1 MELYAMRCK
10 DTTRAIILSPV
21 DQDRWGDY
29 LSDSVVTASN
39 YVAWQESR
47 DRFSQG
53 GDEKFWDN
61 GRMMGL
67 PVWVS
72 LKNNPRLPE
81 HLLNLGMRLHVLSVG
96 NCCFAIP
103 ASLRHQQSTSFSVD
117 REYPLPSDSLRR
129 QLALPDPPF
138 PLPPIESHGNAYE
151 KHGEAYIHLESQLF
165 DYTMPFDFLNPIAVV
180 SVVHGDTALGRLR
193 RAHLMGPFRDDIS
206 NLHVLDHAKSQGV
219 FASQAQDPE
228 GCRMFAR
235 SWNGLWYLID
245 GKTGRFH
252 DVIVPDTARGRR
264 YAAPGSLVFT
274 PLAAIFW
281 GVALFVFFALSL
293 VGLRSFPV
301 PILLLGGAAGAIL
314 SFMLVGVVNA
324 SAVPDERGARDSYG
338 SAPEWNYVSPTDT
351 TRSCRDTSSVLLLPL
366 SNVRNGVVRVRHG
379 TTILG
384 TFPLAPVAGP
394 RGVAWDA
401 ESCEGF
407 VEVAPKSYVHVDG
420 TTGRF
425 RRAIIRQRAHFFSW
439 PDTLPEVRQWW
450 ESDPLLPPGREPDLV
465 VLPAPFRVEVPIA
478 VQNYLMSFWIWVF
491 LCEVIIYAL
500 ALPWWC
506 IVKVRRRFLDFRS
519 SKE

>member
-1 MELYAMRCK
+1 MTARSPLLSALLGLLLGASVAAACPIPWLREIQTGGRPWSGMDLISMRCK
-10 DTTRAIILSPV
+10 DTTRAIIV
-21 DQDRWGDY
+21 GEVNQDRWGDY
-29 LSDSVVTASN
+29 LGDSVVA
-39 YVAWQESR
+39 VPDQ
-47 DRFSQG
+47 
-53 GDEKFWDN
+53 
-61 GRMMGL
+61 
-67 PVWVS
+67 P
-72 LKNNPRLPE
+72 
-81 HLLNLGMRLHVLSVG
+81 
-96 NCCFAIP
+96 
-103 ASLRHQQSTSFSVD
+103 STSFSVD
-117 REYPLPSDSLRR
+117 RECPLPSDSLRR
-129 QLALPDPPF
+129 LLSLPDPPF
-138 PLPPIESHGNAYE
+138 PLPPTEKYKDCYYPHGYPAFKY
-151 KHGEAYIHLESQLF
+151 F
-165 DYTMPFDFLNPIAVV
+165 MPFDFLNPMAVV

-193 RAHLMGPFRDDIS
+193 RAHLMGPFHSRFCSCFIMCMEYED
-206 NLHVLDHAKSQGV
+206 V
-219 FASQAQDPE
+219 FASRAEDPE

-274 PLAAIFW
+274 PLAALFW

-301 PILLLGGAAGAIL
+301 PILLLGGAAGAIF

-324 SAVPDERGARDSYG
+324 CAVPDARGSRDSYG

-351 TRSCRDTSSVLLLPL
+351 TRSCRDTSIVLQL
-366 SNVRNGVVRVRHG
+366 SPSRIRNGVVRVRHG

-478 VQNYLMSFWIWVF
+478 VQNYLMSFWIWLF

-506 IVKVRRRFLDFRS
+506 IVKVRRRFLDFRA
-519 SKE
+519 SKERTHA